1 LVWLPFNYKVSKIS
15 SLAGSLAKRYS
26 FKSANYHSLATEY
39 DKSKT
44 TRKPLENHIFIYIR
58 QYYLPDY
65 DLVTKDYL
73 KELLAGTRGYI
84 KLENLKPVSMPYWGE
99 IGVKHQY

>member
-1 LVWLPFNYKVSKIS
+1 MFLL
-15 SLAGSLAKRYS
+15 
-26 FKSANYHSLATEY
+26 
-39 DKSKT
+39 
-44 TRKPLENHIFIYIR
+44 IR

-99 IGVKHQY
+99 IGVKHQYQKALKLPNMAFYFPRKLPKGKQMNKKYFFDVFHTLHPQIV